1 MVVGLRHRVSQYLS
15 ASAEQLDRISLK
27 GAAVAFSG
35 VYLVYLLIALMNLD
49 PALKTVISDI
59 GDIVANGIA
68 ASCLLYAAV
77 RSEPGSRSRTVWFVF
92 FCAQLSWT
100 LGSIIWSI
108 IELGFHQNPF
118 PSISDV
124 PILLFYLLFAAGIVL
139 LPADRLS
146 KGERLKMMLDTAIVV
161 VASSLIFWAILI
173 APTIESGI
181 ESDALT
187 KLFSVAYPVMDL
199 VLLFVL
205 FDLLLRRLRSLGNVT
220 IFLLAAD
227 VVLLLTTDVVFMSQ
241 ALDGTY
247 VAGGLLDTGW
257 VLSYLFGGL
266 AGISQV
272 RSGKSELLE
281 RLRQPSGQPAWPR
294 YIPYISAA
302 VVYALLVWSHNHDL
316 PVGFFW
322 LSVGVGGILGMVVV
336 RQIVAL
342 NENARLYAST
352 VQEVSERRRAEDEV
366 RKLNE
371 GLERRVQE
379 RTSQLE
385 LANLSLQREI
395 AERRLAEETVKR
407 LNDDLERRV
416 QERTSQLELANSNL
430 QREIVERKI
439 AEEAVRR
446 LNDDLEHRVQERTSQ
461 LELANLSLQKEI
473 VERKLAEKKIAAT
486 LREKEVLLREIYH
499 RVKNNL
505 QMVSSLLSL
514 QSNELEDEE
523 ARSSFKE
530 SQDRIRSMAM
540 VHERL
545 YGSGSLASIAF
556 TEYIPSLTAYLFRS
570 YSVGQDRVRLVTDVD
585 DISVGIDTAI
595 PCGLII
601 NELLSNSLKYAF
613 PGGRSG
619 EVHIDLKR
627 AGDSEFL
634 LVIGDNGVGLPDGL
648 DLKSTETLGMR
659 LVVSLV
665 RQLQGEMEIDSSNGT
680 RFDIR
685 FRELKYRDR
694 VIEAKSEDIAGS

>member
-385 LANLSLQREI
+385 LANLSLQ
-395 AERRLAEETVKR
+395 
-407 LNDDLERRV
+407 
-416 QERTSQLELANSNL
+416 
-430 QREIVERKI
+430 
-439 AEEAVRR
+439 
-446 LNDDLEHRVQERTSQ
+446 
-461 LELANLSLQKEI
+461 KEI

>member
-385 LANLSLQREI
+385 LAN
-395 AERRLAEETVKR
+395 
-407 LNDDLERRV
+407 
-416 QERTSQLELANSNL
+416 SNL